1 MQTHL
6 KSAFNWVSKNLYQSN
21 PSDQRNKANFLS
33 QLELKLTSKL
43 LEARENA
50 NDHVPIVLIS
60 LVSDWLIG
68 WREFSRPIIEQS

>member
-1 MQTHL
+1 MKQNQC
-6 KSAFNWVSKNLYQSN
+6 KPNLNQLLTECRKTYTKVIPATN
-21 PSDQRNKANFLS
+21 GNKANVIS

-68 WREFSRPIIEQS
+68 

>member
-1 MQTHL
+1 MQTYL
-6 KSAFNWVSKNLYQSN
+6 KSAFNWVSKNLYQNN
-21 PSDQRNKANFLS
+21 PSDQRNKANVIS

-68 WREFSRPIIEQS
+68 WREFSGPIIEQS